1 VAAPNGYIL
10 SVHDRDLTP
19 LGERQLQLPI
29 RIGRSS
35 LNDVPVAHGL
45 VSEFHAR
52 VEEIDGKLCV
62 RDLNSKNG
70 VLVEAL
76 GAEAARIP
84 AHLPVDLEPYGFEFS
99 LSPLLRVRLRPAP
112 EGAPGARHNLAV
124 GRVLGNPSGVI
135 HSGPAFAEDKLTEV
149 FIPQPA
155 AFGSL
160 ARGSAP
166 ASVQRPPLLTPAQGI
181 PSEPPRI
188 LPRPSTAPAPP
199 RELPRRTPAYVG
211 GGPPSASAAVLPY
224 ASVFIEPT
232 SAPLE
237 LPAAPRSLP
246 PLDPVPARPERRTRP
261 APPLPRAATVPEPA
275 VRAPQPTAWE
285 VSPNGTLPG
294 AAPVAAADAPEAL
307 GGITLEALALR
318 GLRELAASL
327 LPGQPVE
334 SAADIIQL
342 VTKVHDA
349 LEMFCRCFVPVREA
363 CSRFIDPDELER
375 AAAERC
381 QSRSPAYLAVERA
394 LEPREVASALLSFR
408 DGAEDAPS
416 AVEHILADLMLQQL
430 ALVEGALDGT
440 RALLDELSPTRLEAH
455 QPQPETI
462 LSRLAGNRERALWD
476 TFRERHARLGTDRVL
491 LSELFGASFSRA
503 YLARVSGR

>member
-70 VLVEAL
+70 VLVEAR
-76 GAEAARIP
+76 GADGAARIP

-112 EGAPGARHNLAV
+112 EAALGARQSLAV
-124 GRVLGNPSGVI
+124 GRVLGNPNGAI
-135 HSGPAFAEDKLTEV
+135 AAGPAFAEDKLTEV

-160 ARGSAP
+160 ARAP
-166 ASVQRPPLLTPAQGI
+166 ASVQRPPLLTPAQGFA
-181 PSEPPRI
+181 SEPPRI
-188 LPRPSTAPAPP
+188 LPRPSTTPP

-232 SAPLE
+232 SAPLD
-237 LPAAPRSLP
+237 LPAPPPSLP
-246 PLDPVPARPERRTRP
+246 LLEPVPARAEPRTRLSP
-261 APPLPRAATVPEPA
+261 APPAPRAATLLEPA
-275 VRAPQPTAWE
+275 ARAAPQHATAWE

-294 AAPVAAADAPEAL
+294 DASAAPDTPDAP
-307 GGITLEALALR
+307 GGISLEALALR

-327 LPGQPVE
+327 IPGQPVE
-334 SAADIIQL
+334 SAGDVIQL
-342 VTKVHDA
+342 VTKLHDA

-381 QSRSPAYLAVERA
+381 QLRSPAYLAVERA

-430 ALVEGALDGT
+430 ALIEGALDGT
-440 RALLDELSPTRLEAH
+440 RALLEELSPARLEARE
-455 QPQPETI
+455 PQPEGI
-462 LSRLAGNRERALWD
+462 LSRLAGNRERALWE
-476 TFRERHARLGTDRVL
+476 TFRERHAQLATNRELLRQLLGP
-491 LSELFGASFSRA
+491 SFARA
-503 YLARVSGR
+503 YLARGTAR